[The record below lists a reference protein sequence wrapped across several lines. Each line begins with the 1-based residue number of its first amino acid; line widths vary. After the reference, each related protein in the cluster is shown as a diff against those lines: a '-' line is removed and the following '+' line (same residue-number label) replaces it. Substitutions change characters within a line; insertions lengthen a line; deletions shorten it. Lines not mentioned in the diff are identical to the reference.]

1 MAKRIE
7 FRTDAEK
14 SKAIHEVIN
23 TSGLRVCMDVDETDL
38 VTLFGKFQLSE
49 TYFQEVQSRLMR
61 VLPSLK
67 HGVEYTF
74 TELNIRD
81 PNSTMEFSADAK
93 ALLCLKHFA
102 GQPNPVIEEVSWG
115 SFRRTTAKNVMVW
128 MVTGAGG
135 YQL

>member
-1 MAKRIE
+1 MSNRTE

-49 TYFQEVQSRLMR
+49 RYFQEVQSRLMR
-61 VLPSLK
+61 VLPSLEP
-67 HGVEYTF
+67 GVEYTF

-81 PNSTMEFSADAK
+81 QSSTMEFSADAK
-93 ALLCLKHFA
+93 VLLCLKHFA
-102 GQPNPVIEEVSWG
+102 AQQNPVIEEVSWG
-115 SFRRTTAKNVMVW
+115 SFRRTTANDVSLVNSEC
-128 MVTGAGG
+128 AG
-135 YQL
+135 QLL